1 MYMWSKRTTK
11 PVQWQPLFLF
21 SSDTASRSDQL
32 LKTRKSR
39 NYIKTLWTVQI
50 SVLTILTP
58 YGQSNIVFSKPRSFS
73 EEMRKNASNLK
84 SELCISTTATIWR
97 TDLEP
102 ILQVFSNSERL
113 KLNCTSKFP
122 CFSYFL
128 LTPHS
133 SLKRP
138 QTIFCFTYLYHSC
151 LLKA

>member
-1 MYMWSKRTTK
+1 MYTWSKRTTK

-39 NYIKTLWTVQI
+39 NYIKTFWTVQI
-50 SVLTILTP
+50 SVLTVLTP
-58 YGQSNIVFSKPRSFS
+58 CGQSNIL
-73 EEMRKNASNLK
+73 NASNLK

-97 TDLEP
+97 TNLKP

-122 CFSYFL
+122 RFSYFL

>member
-1 MYMWSKRTTK
+1 MYTWSKRTTK

-39 NYIKTLWTVQI
+39 NYIKTFWTVQI
-50 SVLTILTP
+50 SVLTVLTP
-58 YGQSNIVFSKPRSFS
+58 CGQSNIL
-73 EEMRKNASNLK
+73 NASNLK

-97 TDLEP
+97 TNLKP
-102 ILQVFSNSERL
+102 ILQVFGNSERL

-122 CFSYFL
+122 RFSYFL

>member
-1 MYMWSKRTTK
+1 MYTWSKRTTK

-39 NYIKTLWTVQI
+39 NYIKTFWTVQI
-50 SVLTILTP
+50 SVLTVLTP
-58 YGQSNIVFSKPRSFS
+58 CGQSNIL
-73 EEMRKNASNLK
+73 NASNLK

-97 TDLEP
+97 TNLKP
-102 ILQVFSNSERL
+102 ILQVFSYSERL

-122 CFSYFL
+122 RFSCFL